1 MSFSTCARRMVF
13 VACIGQA
20 LAGCGPLQE
29 NTPDRLDFA
38 LPSLLFEVS
47 SQGLQ
52 WRPAPSTG
60 VPNMVCAGPQA
71 IGTDCC
77 APPSPLPLIDC
88 QQYPVACDPVD
99 NFCALTFDV
108 EENLVV
114 DLVTDVPEVAA
125 VEGRVFADVSIL
137 ALDITVTGL
146 ANLPIRGAELYVG
159 PKDLGGASS
168 PAANLLA
175 PVSLV
180 SGTNLVVP
188 GADAQQAFSSLAR
201 DYRTPFSILLA
212 AHVVVPSGTSPAGTV
227 TVRVNARAQ
236 ALY

>member
-1 MSFSTCARRMVF
+1 MVF
-13 VACIGQA
+13 VACIGQS

-29 NTPDRLDFA
+29 NTPDRLNFA

-47 SQGLQ
+47 SQSPQ

-77 APPSPLPLIDC
+77 APPSPLPAIDC
-88 QQYPVACDPVD
+88 QQYPVACDPAD
-99 NFCALTFDV
+99 NFCAMTFDV
-108 EENLVV
+108 EEKLPV
-114 DLVTDVPEVAA
+114 DLMHVTEVAD

-137 ALDITVTGL
+137 GLDITVTGL
-146 ANLPIRGAELYVG
+146 ANLPIRHAELYVG
-159 PKDLGGASS
+159 PEDLGGSSS
-168 PAANLLA
+168 PAASLLA
-175 PVSLV
+175 PVSLA
-180 SGTNLVVP
+180 SGTNLAVP
-188 GADAQQAFSSLAR
+188 GADAQQALSSFAR

-212 AHVVVPSGTSPAGTV
+212 AHLVVPASTSPAGTV

>member
-1 MSFSTCARRMVF
+1 MVLF
-13 VACIGQA
+13 VCIGQS

-29 NTPDRLDFA
+29 NTPDRLNFA

-47 SQGLQ
+47 SQSPQ
-52 WRPAPSTG
+52 WRQPPSTG

-108 EENLVV
+108 EEKLVV
-114 DLVTDVPEVAA
+114 DLVMDVPEVAA

-137 ALDITVTGL
+137 ELGITVTGP

-159 PKDLGGASS
+159 PADLGGSS
-168 PAANLLA
+168 SAAANQLA
-175 PVSLV
+175 PVSLA

-188 GADAQQAFSSLAR
+188 GADAQQAFSSFAK

-212 AHVVVPSGTSPAGTV
+212 AHVVVPNGTSPAGRV